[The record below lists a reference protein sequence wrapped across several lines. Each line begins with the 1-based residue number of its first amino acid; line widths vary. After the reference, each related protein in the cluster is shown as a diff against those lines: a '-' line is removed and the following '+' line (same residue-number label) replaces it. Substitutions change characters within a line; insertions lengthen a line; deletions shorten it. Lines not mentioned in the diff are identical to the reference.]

1 MFTPAEYELLRK
13 RSSAELAQFLSAIAL
28 PPPTSWEDT
37 AQVKQLDADAAR
49 RSYTVN
55 PCSMDAIHCLKMQ
68 GFHSTSAKRHKR
80 FWSASRSIGRRF
92 ARE

>member
-37 AQVKQLDADAAR
+37 AQVKQLDADAA
-49 RSYTVN
+49 
-55 PCSMDAIHCLKMQ
+55 A
-68 GFHSTSAKRHKR
+68 
-80 FWSASRSIGRRF
+80 
-92 ARE
+92 